1 MHIHIQ
7 ADIVLVS
14 ENTFS
19 TKILGNQDVSL
30 PSFYFT
36 RNMNNSTVS
45 SSISKVLKW
54 LKQNKSRYKKKN
66 RAIFFG

>member
-30 PSFYFT
+30 QKWWNIYLMVPSFYFT

-45 SSISKVLKW
+45 SLLVK
-54 LKQNKSRYKKKN
+54 
-66 RAIFFG
+66 F